1 MNKVRVVSM
10 INDIHNT
17 TLYLDGAS
25 PITLPTSRSRTQA
38 IIDEITPVLALRK
51 IAEVDLDKYTIE
63 GAIEKKSK
71 GLMRFMKVA
80 GSKLTALFSRQNVNE
95 AVSEPS
101 YEYHVDLPEET
112 TVAVVDGK
120 EIPGVE
126 FLEKH
131 MEHAVSTDNIV
142 GLQRFMERIAAVV
155 DARGHTVQ
163 ELLRFM
169 EKGDL
174 PIADD
179 GSIIAYKILKY
190 DPNHEE
196 RFVDRHSKKVS
207 QAVGSR
213 VSMDAKLVDPSR
225 RVECSSGLHIA
236 RRGYI
241 RSFSGELVVLVKIAP
256 EDVIAVPRNEPN
268 KMRCC
273 AYHIVAQL
281 DDAAYDLLRKDE
293 SMTTNEKAS
302 RILANVIKGNH
313 VGVTEHVVIH
323 GAKGDGVVIEKTLEA
338 AQQVIELEDIKADSL
353 DKVETLTKVT
363 TPRQINDRVR
373 ATREQAAR
381 SGDMSAAL
389 FVAPTAN
396 PEPVPN
402 AETVEALKDSR
413 AGNVTRVE
421 TVGHIVP
428 AKIKTTDNADRDAK
442 VLKLIADGKTQ
453 QQAAEIS
460 GVNYRTVR
468 RIVARNKA

>member
-25 PITLPTSRSRTQA
+25 PITLPTSRFRTQA

-63 GAIEKKSK
+63 SAIEKKSN

-95 AVSEPS
+95 AASEPS

-190 DPNHEE
+190 DPEHKE
-196 RFVDRHSKKVS
+196 RFVDCHSKKVS
-207 QAVGSR
+207 QTVGSR

-293 SMTTNEKAS
+293 SMTTNEKAA

-323 GAKGDGVVIEKTLEA
+323 GAKGDGVVIEKTLEE
-338 AQQVIELEDIKADSL
+338 AQQVIELENIKADSL
-353 DKVETLTKVT
+353 DKVETLTKVA
-363 TPRQINDRVR
+363 TPRQINDRAR

-389 FVAPTAN
+389 FVAPTAD

-402 AETVEALKDSR
+402 AETVKALKDSR
-413 AGNVTRVE
+413 AGNVKRVE
-421 TVGHIVP
+421 TVGHIIP

-468 RIVARNKA
+468 RIVARSKA